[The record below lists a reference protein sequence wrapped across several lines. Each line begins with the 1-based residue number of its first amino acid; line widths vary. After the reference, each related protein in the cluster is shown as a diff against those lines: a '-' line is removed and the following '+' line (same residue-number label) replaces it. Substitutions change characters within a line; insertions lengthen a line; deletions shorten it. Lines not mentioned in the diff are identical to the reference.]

1 MINLWHGRRRDS
13 TVDVDGRQQLYLE
26 VSTFAFSIHRHR
38 HMHRSKSV
46 LELKGGSVTASIDNQ
61 LVSVKSPGFA
71 EIDKPFSLF
80 S

>member
-1 MINLWHGRRRDS
+1 VSSTECNDDDATTVLFGAQDSRRLLR
-13 TVDVDGRQQLYLE
+13 
-26 VSTFAFSIHRHR
+26 
-38 HMHRSKSV
+38 
-46 LELKGGSVTASIDNQ
+46 SVTASIDNQ

>member
-1 MINLWHGRRRDS
+1 VWPLTLLIVHTS
-13 TVDVDGRQQLYLE
+13 QF
-26 VSTFAFSIHRHR
+26 FANQVNVTKIAAAKSKKVHRT
-38 HMHRSKSV
+38 
-46 LELKGGSVTASIDNQ
+46 VTASIDNQFQ